1 MSSRAW
7 TLACLALPVLS
18 AAAMLAAPQGA
29 DGTLGWQG
37 SAWPE
42 LWTLWS
48 AALLDNAWPQWL
60 ANVGVMGLLAAIGW
74 AMGATRSDALCLL
87 LAWPLS
93 TWGLQLFP
101 DVQGVV
107 GLDGVTHAA
116 GAILLVRASRL
127 WPDHALTAFAAGALL
142 LKLGLEH
149 AWKTPHAFNAHW
161 GGNVTYAVHLTGTV
175 AGALLAYAAH
185 RWGPNDAQSLDRR

>member
-7 TLACLALPVLS
+7 TLGCLALPLLS
-18 AAAMLAAPQGA
+18 TAAMLAAPQGA

-42 LWTLWS
+42 VWTLWS

-60 ANVGVMGLLAAIGW
+60 ANVGVMALLAIIGS
-74 AMGATRSDALCLL
+74 ALGATRSDAVCLW

-101 DVQGVV
+101 DVQGVI
-107 GLDGVTHAA
+107 GLSGVTHAA
-116 GAILLVRASRL
+116 GAVLLVRASRL
-127 WPDHALTAFAAGALL
+127 WPNSTLSALAAGALL

-161 GGNVTYAVHLTGTV
+161 GGNVTYAAHLTGAV
-175 AGALLAYAAH
+175 AGALLAYAAT
-185 RWGPNDAQSLDRR
+185 RWRSKDTPSFTSR

>member
-18 AAAMLAAPQGA
+18 TAAMLAAPQGA

-74 AMGATRSDALCLL
+74 AMGATRSDAICLG

-101 DVQGVV
+101 DVQSVV

-127 WPDHALTAFAAGALL
+127 WPHHALTALATGALL

-161 GGNVTYAVHLTGTV
+161 AGNVTYAIHLTGAV
-175 AGALLAYAAH
+175 AGAVLAYVVN
-185 RWGPNDAQSLDRR
+185 RFVFKGAQSLDRR

>member
-18 AAAMLAAPQGA
+18 TAAMLAAPQGA

-60 ANVGVMGLLAAIGW
+60 ANVGVMGLMAAIGW
-74 AMGATRSDALCLL
+74 AMGATRSDAVCLW

-107 GLDGVTHAA
+107 GLGGVTHAA
-116 GAILLVRASRL
+116 GAILLLRASRQ
-127 WPDHALTAFAAGALL
+127 WPDHALTALAAGALL

-149 AWKTPHAFNAHW
+149 AWKTPQAFNAHW

-185 RWGPNDAQSLDRR
+185 RWGPNDAQFLDHR